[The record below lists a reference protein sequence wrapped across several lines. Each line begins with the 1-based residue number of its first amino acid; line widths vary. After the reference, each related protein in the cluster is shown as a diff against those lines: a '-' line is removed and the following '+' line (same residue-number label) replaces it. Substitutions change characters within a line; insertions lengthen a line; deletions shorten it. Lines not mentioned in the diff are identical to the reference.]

1 MSEPISQSINV
12 NGTTLIIYNNRKPDS
27 YAYSDIFDPDNPQS
41 GKYFPSL
48 YSIVIKE
55 DGSVW
60 YVATRNENT
69 YKVTLKP
76 INIVKTD
83 NPDTEVD
90 LVSYGNDKY
99 CLYQDTRVSPYK
111 LVVDAKVLFY
121 GNNLKEYQLVRFS
134 QKKPHR
140 GVWQKF

>member
-1 MSEPISQSINV
+1 MSEPISQRINV
-12 NGTTLIIYNNRKPDS
+12 NGTTLIIYNNREPDS
-27 YAYSDIFDPDNPQS
+27 YAYSDIFDPDKPHS

-76 INIVKTD
+76 INIVKID

-111 LVVDAKVLFY
+111 LVV
-121 GNNLKEYQLVRFS
+121 
-134 QKKPHR
+134 
-140 GVWQKF
+140 